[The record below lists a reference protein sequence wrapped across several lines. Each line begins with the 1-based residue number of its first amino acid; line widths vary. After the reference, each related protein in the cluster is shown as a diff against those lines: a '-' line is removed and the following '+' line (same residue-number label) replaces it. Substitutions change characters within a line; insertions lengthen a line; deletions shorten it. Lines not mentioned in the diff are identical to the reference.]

1 MGKISLDLN
10 SFKAAGI
17 YTLEIDNTA
26 RVAEADVD
34 SLRMIV
40 GFSNK
45 GPFNRPVLLQEDTDR
60 LRVFGD
66 VDPKLEHKG
75 CFFNRM
81 TRTLLTGGPVI
92 ALNLLNVNPAYS
104 GPDQVNIATLSM
116 SAGEANPVCSDS
128 DNNYGEYDYLA
139 DSIDRKIYGTTKGDN
154 LPYVGKTPFASVYN
168 RSRFWVPDKDLLTAE
183 AARNLAVPENPT
195 SNTYETGNLLNFANV
210 GTEEISILV
219 FKPASMPGYEVTA
232 ESWFGGKENI
242 PFGWIRPYD
251 NISDYFLQV
260 VCVKGN
266 WTNYP
271 VLSTDPVWKGYFNKK
286 GIKKNRV
293 NQFMAAEGITVL
305 GSWTGCIIP
314 DFTDKQGNMLSLEK
328 KVNAATERTGL
339 LMSFNQDAANVL
351 IYDYS
356 GYNASAGNPE
366 IGCWG
371 LDIDGDNETGEAGK
385 AEFIVDMVGHE
396 AFMKTQNSSIE
407 WIDFG
412 GDGIKSLD
420 ASGSVKDLN
429 SGNWKTIKTTTK
441 STNNICLYVAT
452 NTSIADVSYK
462 NKLNALSDNTSSGW
476 YIFGSSEILNSSV
489 DPSTVLNKANI
500 CALVNNKKFE
510 LSNMG
515 KLYDRGTFSLQ
526 DTSTQKVNLEAT
538 TGTVKTE
545 STFIL
550 DNSTF
555 KISYTVNYNVQKVDD
570 TSVAYINA
578 TEPVTPNIASLQVL
592 KSEGSLRATGINF
605 LSYNY
610 IYDVSDG
617 VIANVSSARYF
628 SEAALWEEG
637 GCPVS
642 EDTKNM
648 FILTDVSTFDDK
660 FIKLGD
666 YVKNITYNNEAGQTE
681 EYQLIPG
688 LTKVIRKQFVQV
700 NDETI
705 TYQGHPYK
713 YNGDAVEYKG
723 NYGFYLITCTAPVL
737 IENNKVTR
745 QLPISDPAIS
755 ESLRFIPMK
764 GLTLT
769 SKHRPGY
776 DQSGNLDIEGGIEKV
791 YSVLNDEGI
800 KRGLMNDQ
808 MVNFRYIIDSMSYG
822 LGAEL
827 GGKVWISRT
836 AMDRQKCTAIL
847 NLPSAKQFAV
857 SSNPYFC
864 DTYTPGAEAR
874 PSMNTKYIPE
884 GGNTEMG
891 STIVFSLPLEE
902 DGAKFTAC
910 FWPHLTY
917 QEAGKTISVPPAA
930 DVANVLNRK
939 FNGIN
944 DPYAISANQNGIL
957 SNKYLAGL
965 EFLADREDREYLEP
979 FGVNTIIKDQGSI
992 MIYGNQ
998 TAYQAMKSDF
1008 NKLHVRENLNTA
1020 EIECEKVLKKYNFL
1034 YNTPA
1039 VRANIVQQLTPVL
1052 SAMQISGA
1060 LVKYEIICDETNNTP
1075 DVIEADTCV
1084 VEINLWMN
1092 HGMEKIVQKF
1102 TLHRLS
1108 DQ

>member
-1 MGKISLDLN
+1 MGKISIDLN

-17 YTLEIDNTA
+17 YTLEVDNTA
-26 RVAEADVD
+26 RVADESVD
-34 SLRMIV
+34 SLRMLV

-45 GPFNRPVLLQEDTDR
+45 GPFNRPVLLTEDADR
-60 LRVFGD
+60 LRIFGD
-66 VDPKLEHKG
+66 VDTKLEHKG

-81 TRTLLTGGPVI
+81 LRTLVAGGPVI
-92 ALNLLNVNPAYS
+92 ALNLLNVDKSYS
-104 GPDQVNIATLSM
+104 GPDQVNLAAMSM
-116 SAGEANPVCSDS
+116 DAGTANPRVADAGT
-128 DNNYGEYDYLA
+128 YGEYDYLA
-139 DSIDRKIYGTTKGDN
+139 ESVDSLVYGTKKGDN

-168 RSRFWVPDKDLLTAE
+168 RSRFWVPDKDLLNAE
-183 AARNLAVPENPT
+183 AARLLNAQENPT
-195 SNTYETGNLLNFANV
+195 SYSFENSNLLNFVNV

-219 FKPASMPGYEVTA
+219 FKPNTMPGYEVTA
-232 ESWFGGKENI
+232 ESWFGGRENI

-271 VLSTDPVWKGYFNKK
+271 VLSTDPVWKGFFNKK
-286 GIKKNRV
+286 GIIKNRV
-293 NQFMAAEGITVL
+293 NQFMSAEGVTVL
-305 GSWTGCIIP
+305 GSWVGCIIP
-314 DFTDKQGNMLSLEK
+314 DFTDKQGNMLNLEK

-339 LMSFNQDAANVL
+339 LMAFNNDLANVL
-351 IYDYS
+351 TYDYS
-356 GYNASAGNPE
+356 GLDTTSTNPGK
-366 IGCWG
+366 GCWG
-371 LDIDGDNETGEAGK
+371 LDIDGNSEVGDGETEAK
-385 AEFIVDMVGHE
+385 YIVDMVGHQV
-396 AFMKTQNSSIE
+396 FMGTENIPDKDWKDSSLQIIENASIIGGNYVYNKARNKAYKVDSSIFAFDVNLDPS
-407 WIDFG
+407 IDNVSVYTDQSHTHPATIQAVRPG
-412 GDGIKSLD
+412 VYVDSSLFYIEEPKD
-420 ASGSVKDLN
+420 ASGNQIEYSAAAILDKVMAVKTYIISESGTISKAATLNVSKVDKVVDSSIVDASVFFTLN
-429 SGNWKTIKTTTK
+429 EKEYCQELTI
-441 STNNICLYVAT
+441 NI
-452 NTSIADVSYK
+452 
-462 NKLNALSDNTSSGW
+462 
-476 YIFGSSEILNSSV
+476 
-489 DPSTVLNKANI
+489 DPSTNYITTV
-500 CALVNNKKFE
+500 
-510 LSNMG
+510 
-515 KLYDRGTFSLQ
+515 
-526 DTSTQKVNLEAT
+526 
-538 TGTVKTE
+538 TGTLKAKVEKTE
-545 STFIL
+545 
-550 DNSTF
+550 
-555 KISYTVNYNVQKVDD
+555 KG
-570 TSVAYINA
+570 IN
-578 TEPVTPNIASLQVL
+578 
-592 KSEGSLRATGINF
+592 GINF

-610 IYDVSDG
+610 VKEDNNSILET
-617 VIANVSSARYF
+617 ITSAKYF
-628 SEAALWEEG
+628 SDSALWYDEM
-637 GCPVS
+637 PVS
-642 EDTKNM
+642 VDNKNM
-648 FILTDVSTFDDK
+648 FVIFDAEEWVDSK
-660 FIKLGD
+660 IKLGD
-666 YVKNITYNNEAGQTE
+666 YVKNITYENNEGETE

-688 LTKVIRKQFVQV
+688 LTKVIRKQFVTV
-700 NDETI
+700 NNGEI
-705 TYQGHPYK
+705 TYQGKK
-713 YNGDAVEYKG
+713 YAFNDEYTDVINNKK
-723 NYGFYLITCTAPVL
+723 GFYLITCTSPVL
-737 IENNKVTR
+737 IKDNSIER
-745 QLPISDPAIS
+745 QLPISDDKIS
-755 ESLRFIPMK
+755 GSLRFIPMK
-764 GLTLT
+764 GLTIT

-776 DQSGNLDIEGGIEKV
+776 DANGNLNIEEGIEKI

-800 KRGLMNDQ
+800 KRGLMNPA
-808 MVNFRYIIDSMSYG
+808 MVDYRYIIDSMSYG
-822 LGAEL
+822 LGPEL
-827 GGKVWISRT
+827 GGKVWLSKT
-836 AMDRQKCTAIL
+836 AQERGKCTAIL

-891 STIVFSLPLEE
+891 STVIFSLPSEE

-910 FWPHLTY
+910 FWPHLIY
-917 QEAGKTISVPPAA
+917 QENGKEIVVPPAA

-957 SNKYLAGL
+957 SNRYLKGL
-965 EFLADREDREYLEP
+965 EFLADLTDREYLEP

-1039 VRANIVQQLTPVL
+1039 VRANIVQQLTPIL

-1102 TLHRLS
+1102 TLQRLS